1 MPLIGD
7 IVPGLVPHAAET
19 EGRPRARQLW
29 FVLTRMAL
37 GAIGLACVPVLL
49 VTGGMSPQAGLAIA
63 LLSGQALIALAVP
76 RAARLDPLHALSVG
90 GFCAFIGLLAW
101 KNGGLEAPVLS
112 ALGFLVVEASVLGGR
127 SMVGT
132 AAGLAAAT
140 LVALAAVA
148 GLAGP
153 PPGRELAGQAMGLLQ
168 NGALLAACLGLG
180 LFALRE
186 IGIRFVRER
195 QIAGQNRLIAD
206 GFGDLVTRHDAQ
218 GSVTFAAESTL
229 AMLSAPP
236 SDLMGRGLF
245 ERVHVADRPAFL
257 GAISEA
263 VRERS
268 LTNCRVRVR
277 CGTILE
283 DGRSSQPPHFKWFE
297 MRAQG
302 VGGDEAQPEIEAICV
317 FRDVSAQRLH
327 ESALDEARKQAESAN
342 EMKSRFLATVS
353 HELRTP
359 LNAIIGFSEML
370 ANDKLVPADDARR
383 RDYARMIN
391 ISGQH
396 LLEVVNTLLDIS
408 KIDSGTFQLD
418 PEPVCV
424 EEWVTD
430 TVGMMRLKAE
440 EAGVA
445 VHANIEPGLPE
456 IVADRRACKQILIN
470 LLSNAVKF
478 TPRGGRVSIGVIR
491 EGGTL
496 VLAIEDTGVGIP
508 ADDLPRIGEP
518 FFQAR
523 GSYDRPFEGT
533 GLGFSVVRGLVALH
547 GGTVGIDST
556 VGEGTRVTVRLSID
570 AKGPVQQAPVTPIPL
585 RQAAP
590 ASVASLE
597 ALDRTTVKKRA

>member
-1 MPLIGD
+1 MADGED
-7 IVPGLVPHAAET
+7 
-19 EGRPRARQLW
+19 RPRARQLW
-29 FVLTRMAL
+29 FVATRLAL

-49 VTGGMSPQAGLAIA
+49 VTGGMSPHAGIAIA
-63 LLSGQALIALAVP
+63 LLAGQALLALAVP
-76 RAARLDPLHALSVG
+76 RSQSLAGLHALSVT
-90 GFCAFIGLLAW
+90 GFCVFVALVAW
-101 KNGGLEAPVLS
+101 RNGALEAPVLA
-112 ALGFLVVEASVLGGR
+112 ALGFLVLEASVLGGR
-127 SMVGT
+127 DMVGAT
-132 AAGLAAAT
+132 AGLAAAT
-140 LVALAAVA
+140 LAALA
-148 GLAGP
+148 GLAGWAGP
-153 PPGRELAGQAMGLLQ
+153 PVGHDLAGQAMGLLQ

-195 QIAGQNRLIAD
+195 QIDGQNRLIAD

-218 GSVTFAAESTL
+218 GSVTFAADSTL

-263 VRERS
+263 VRERN
-268 LTNCRVRVR
+268 LTTCRVRVR
-277 CGTILE
+277 CGTILD
-283 DGRSSQPPHFKWFE
+283 DGRAAQPPHFKWFE

-302 VGGDEAQPEIEAICV
+302 VGGDEAQPQVEAICV

-327 ESALDEARKQAESAN
+327 ENALDEARKQAESAS

-370 ANDKLVPADDARR
+370 ANDKLVPKDDARR

-418 PEPVCV
+418 PEPVNV
-424 EEWVTD
+424 TEWIED

-445 VHANIEPGLPE
+445 VKASVEPGLPD

-478 TPRGGRVSIGVIR
+478 TPRGGRVTIDVRR
-491 EGGTL
+491 ENGHL
-496 VLAIEDTGVGIP
+496 VLAIADTGVGI
-508 ADDLPRIGEP
+508 AAEDLPRIGEP

-533 GLGFSVVRGLVALH
+533 GLGFSVVRGLVNLH
-547 GGTVGIDST
+547 GGTVCIEST
-556 VGEGTRVTVRLSID
+556 VGEGTRVTVRFSFD
-570 AKGPVQQAPVTPIPL
+570 PRTPVQEPVPTPIPL
-585 RQAAP
+585 RQPAP
-590 ASVASLE
+590 ALSAKLE
-597 ALDRTTVKKRA
+597 TLDRTTVKKRA